1 MCAAWPKYQ
10 RVVKISQPSDIII
23 NVMVPKAGF
32 RKNSNINSMLS
43 KCFMKICAIK

>member
-32 RKNSNINSMLS
+32 SKNSYKNSMLP
-43 KCFMKICAIK
+43 KYLTKICAIE